1 LAFPNV
7 HNSVAFTQAVII
19 AYHGGLMT
27 AMVLVWILM
36 GLLVGFSSSCLYKM
50 FKGSEWKEITFQTAF
65 LCREPLLLGSL
76 QIWMK

>member
-1 LAFPNV
+1 
-7 HNSVAFTQAVII
+7 
-19 AYHGGLMT
+19 MT

-76 QIWMK
+76 QIWMKSVVLTGYSSLCGSPRWSLGQR